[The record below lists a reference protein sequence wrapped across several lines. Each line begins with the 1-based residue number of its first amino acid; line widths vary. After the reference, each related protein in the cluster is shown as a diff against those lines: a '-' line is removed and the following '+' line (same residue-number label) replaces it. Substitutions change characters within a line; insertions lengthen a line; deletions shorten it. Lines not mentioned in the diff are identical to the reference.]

1 MGAWTNWPLTTTAL
15 VFLGVPA
22 AVLERGT
29 DRLRCDL
36 AWGARDVKHGH
47 LRSMD
52 TYDAGY
58 RLANAEAPQPT
69 PRSIVSSGP

>member
-1 MGAWTNWPLTTTAL
+1 VGAVDELAADHGAL
-15 VFLGVPA
+15 VFLGVPV

-36 AWGARDVKHGH
+36 AWGAWDVKHGH

-52 TYDAGY
+52 TYDAG
-58 RLANAEAPQPT
+58 
-69 PRSIVSSGP
+69 